1 MACVANKQYYLW
13 KCIMNCERVK
23 SKLSALS
30 ADTLSSNEAGNMLAH
45 FAECR
50 SCQQEWTEY
59 QQMLFVVSSVTQ
71 PLPNARQSQ
80 QMWAH
85 CKQHLI
91 EQEIHNK
98 YTSPTR
104 RQAMRNVLHERHN
117 PLWGWLG
124 AQPRWS
130 WAAFGGALAALLAA
144 WFVSS
149 PTPQPANT
157 PTVST
162 AQLFAPSEL
171 GSNLNAVEAPPAPPA
186 TNASLSLPSFDDS
199 APAVFEAPP
208 MPTSP
213 FVEHH
218 AVIESDPLHDA
229 AGSSVVSYTLTTPQ
243 Q

>member
-1 MACVANKQYYLW
+1 
-13 KCIMNCERVK
+13 
-23 SKLSALS
+23 
-30 ADTLSSNEAGNMLAH
+30 
-45 FAECR
+45 
-50 SCQQEWTEY
+50 
-59 QQMLFVVSSVTQ
+59 
-71 PLPNARQSQ
+71 
-80 QMWAH
+80 
-85 CKQHLI
+85 LI

-186 TNASLSLPSFDDS
+186 TNASL
-199 APAVFEAPP
+199 
-208 MPTSP
+208 
-213 FVEHH
+213 
-218 AVIESDPLHDA
+218 
-229 AGSSVVSYTLTTPQ
+229 
-243 Q
+243 